1 MKHRVLKTSLAVL
14 LIPLSGQYLQAAA
27 RQQRIVVHS
36 QAELPQHSYRL
47 STPTASELLD
57 GGPALDALAAQL
69 RADTETTLRDYDIP
83 DKRALRL
90 LYSKLSSLA
99 LLRGDVAAVSEC
111 SQKIRALSD
120 NPASRVLVG
129 IEAEAAA
136 SSLTA
141 GTDAARAH
149 ALYRD
154 HLSKAIQPLP
164 WDVVGEELLRR
175 KAGDL
180 MPGAKVQAIGM
191 VQSTL
196 DPLVARGEP
205 ISQDMLAS
213 LLSARLSV
221 SLLAQF
227 KPDNVA
233 VYRAY
238 IQAHEKPK
246 PDIWPARMQAL
257 EPSGT
262 LTPVIVAVWDEGV
275 DTTLFPGRLWINPG
289 EHLDGRDDDGNGY
302 VDDLHGIGFDEG
314 GAPAIE
320 PLILFDKHYPGREA
334 ELREV
339 LLGREDAMADRDT
352 PAADAFRKRMDSL
365 PVDQVAPFR
374 EAAGF
379 YAGFAHGTFCAGAAM
394 DGNPAARLMVI
405 RTNAPWYRTIPPAL
419 TPTIARQDAVII
431 SKVVAYL
438 RTHGARVVNMSFG
451 SSLEDIEGS
460 LAANGVGKNPEDRK
474 AIALDVF
481 NIYAD
486 AYRTAI
492 ASAPDILFVPAAGNS
507 NSDIRFALDTPS
519 DIDLP
524 NVLTVGA
531 VDQAGD
537 LANFSSHGERVRIYA
552 PGVEVDSILP
562 GGSHARDSGTSIA
575 APAVT
580 NLAAKLI
587 ALNPSLTPEK
597 VVKLILEGAS
607 TSSDG
612 KYRVVNPKQSILL
625 LNSRIA
631 VAMQPGHSS
640 PSTRQK
646 RHEK

>member
-1 MKHRVLKTSLAVL
+1 MKQLLLTTSLAVL
-14 LIPLSGQYLQAAA
+14 LISLPSQYAEAAQT
-27 RQQRIVVHS
+27 RQRVVVHS

-47 STPTASELLD
+47 STATASELLE

-69 RADTETTLRDYDIP
+69 RADTEATLRDYDIP

-99 LLRGDVAAVSEC
+99 LLRGDVSAVSEY
-111 SQKIRALSD
+111 SQRIRALSD

-136 SSLTA
+136 ATLTA
-141 GTDAARAH
+141 GTDTGRAH
-149 ALYRD
+149 ALYRE
-154 HLSKAIQPLP
+154 HLSKAIHDLK

-180 MPGAKVQAIGM
+180 MPGANVQTIGM

-205 ISQDMLAS
+205 ISQDMLAG
-213 LLSARLSV
+213 LLSARLAV

-238 IQAHEKPK
+238 IQAHEQRK

-257 EPSGT
+257 EPSDA
-262 LTPVIVAVWDEGV
+262 LTPVVVAVWDEGV
-275 DTTLFPGRLWINPG
+275 DTSLFPGRLWINQG
-289 EHLDGRDDDGNGY
+289 ERADGRDDDNNGY
-302 VDDLHGIGFDEG
+302 IDDLHGIGFDEDD
-314 GAPAIE
+314 APAAE
-320 PLILFDKHYPGREA
+320 SLNSFDKHYPGRET
-334 ELREV
+334 ELREIAV
-339 LLGREDAMADRDT
+339 GREDAMADRDT
-352 PAADAFRKRMDSL
+352 PAADSFRKRMDALS
-365 PVDQVAPFR
+365 VDQVAPFR
-374 EAAGF
+374 EAASF
-379 YAGFAHGTFCAGAAM
+379 YSGYAHGTFCAGAAM

-405 RTNAPWYRTIPPAL
+405 RTNSPWYRTIPPAL
-419 TPTIARQDAVII
+419 TPAFARRDAVII
-431 SKVVAYL
+431 SQVVAYL
-438 RTHGARVVNMSFG
+438 RTHGARVVNMSWG
-451 SSLEDIEGS
+451 LSLEDIEGS
-460 LAANGVGKNPEDRK
+460 LAANSVGKDPDDRK
-474 AIALDVF
+474 AIAMQVF
-481 NIYAD
+481 NIFAN

-492 ASAPDILFVPAAGNS
+492 ASAPEILFVPAAGNS

-531 VDQAGD
+531 VDQAGE
-537 LANFSSHGERVRIYA
+537 LATFSSHGERVRIFA
-552 PGVEVDSILP
+552 PGVEIESVLP
-562 GGSHARDSGTSIA
+562 GGSHARNSGTSIA

-587 ALNPSLTPEK
+587 ALDPSLTPDQ
-597 VVKLILEGAS
+597 VVALILEGAS
-607 TSSDG
+607 TSEDG
-612 KYRVVNPKQSILL
+612 KYRLLNPKRSIALL
-625 LNSRIA
+625 KARSRS
-631 VAMQPGHSS
+631 G
-640 PSTRQK
+640 TRA
-646 RHEK
+646 H